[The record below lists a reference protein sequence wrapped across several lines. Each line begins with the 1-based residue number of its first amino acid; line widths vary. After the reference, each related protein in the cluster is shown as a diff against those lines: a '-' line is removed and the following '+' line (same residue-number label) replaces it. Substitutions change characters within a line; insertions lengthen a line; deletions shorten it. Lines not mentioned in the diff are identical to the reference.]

1 MNEGAK
7 PSPVQPVR
15 HSPRQNRS
23 TQRVE
28 LILDTTAGLI
38 DELGYGSITPALIAR
53 RAGMSGPAIYRYF
66 DDLDAIVLALAARNL
81 ERYLDRCR
89 QMLPAAEQWE
99 DAIAGSVQAY
109 SDFYRNEPGFSWLRL
124 GEPITH
130 NLHSAGESNK
140 TMLAREVTELFVE
153 RYEVEPRTELLGHV
167 EVMVEIGDSL
177 IAKAFEANPD
187 GDPFF
192 LTECTT
198 LMVSYLGEYLA
209 RPIV

>member
-1 MNEGAK
+1 MG
-7 PSPVQPVR
+7 SPPTQPTR
-15 HSPRQNRS
+15 HRPRQDRS
-23 TQRVE
+23 TQRVK
-28 LILDTTAGLI
+28 LILDTTASLI

-66 DDLDAIVLALAARNL
+66 DDLDAIATALAARNL
-81 ERYLDRCR
+81 ERYLERSR
-89 QMLPAAEQWE
+89 EMLDGAEQWE

-109 SDFYRNEPGFSWLRL
+109 SDLYRNEPGFRWLRL

-130 NLHSAGESNK
+130 SLHSTSESNK
-140 TMLAREVTELFVE
+140 TLLARSVTELFIE

-177 IAKAFEANPD
+177 IAKAFESNPD

-192 LTECTT
+192 LRECTA

-209 RPIV
+209 RPIA